1 MSTVALGTGITEAGR
16 DIAQRVDDRLRE
28 VLTRDRERYSQV
40 APQSRDVVDAL
51 LTAVLGGGKRL
62 RPTLAHLAFTGAGGS
77 AGDERIIEVG
87 AALELLHAGCL
98 VHDDVMDDSPVR
110 RGLPTTHAAFGQRHA
125 LSGYTGEERRYGEGV
140 ATIVGDLA
148 FFYAIGL
155 LRGAGPDAQQVF
167 FEMAV
172 DAGIGQYLDLLAAA
186 GPAEAAPDPLV
197 IARYKTGRYT
207 VEGPLRLGAALC
219 GRLADLDPV
228 FTAFG
233 RPAGLAYQLRDDLIG
248 AFGDPASTGK
258 PVGDDLRQG
267 KRTLLLAVAG
277 RRVTDPAARDLL
289 RRAGDGGLAEHEVP
303 LVQHLL
309 VDVGARA
316 DVEHT
321 CQALAEDAVAALAT
335 ADLRTG
341 AKDTLTDFAT
351 RVAIPT

>member
-1 MSTVALGTGITEAGR
+1 MSTVALDTGITEQGR
-16 DIAQRVDDRLRE
+16 EVAQRVDDRLRE

-40 APQSRDVVDAL
+40 TPHARDVMEAL
-51 LTAVLGGGKRL
+51 LIAVLGGGKRL
-62 RPTLAHLAFTGAGGS
+62 RPALAHLAFTGAGG
-77 AGDERIIEVG
+77 APGDERIIDVG

-110 RGLPTTHAAFGQRHA
+110 RGLPTTHAAFERRHA
-125 LSGYTGEERRYGEGV
+125 LAAYAGERRRFGEGV

-186 GPAEAAPDPLV
+186 GPAETAPDPLV

-219 GRLADLDPV
+219 GRLAELDPV

-248 AFGDPASTGK
+248 AFGDPAATGK

-267 KRTLLLAVAG
+267 KRTLLLAVAR
-277 RRVTDPAARDLL
+277 RRVSEPAARDLL
-289 RRAGDGGLAEHEVP
+289 RRAGDGGLTEAEVP
-303 LVQHLL
+303 LVQELL
-309 VDVGARA
+309 IDAGAREQ
-316 DVEHT
+316 VERT
-321 CQALAEDAVAALAT
+321 CAALAEDAVGALAT
-335 ADLRTG
+335 ADIGDRAKAALTG
-341 AKDTLTDFAT
+341 FAT
-351 RVAIPT
+351 QVARPA

>member
-1 MSTVALGTGITEAGR
+1 MSALALGPGLAEAGR
-16 DIAQRVDDRLRE
+16 AIAGRVDDRLRE
-28 VLTRDRERYSQV
+28 VLTRDRERYTELV
-40 APQSRDVVDAL
+40 PQAADVVDAL

-62 RPTLAHLAFTGAGGS
+62 RPALAHLAFTGAGGDP
-77 AGDERIIEVG
+77 ADHRVVDVG

-110 RGLPTTHAAFGQRHA
+110 RGLPTTHAVFGRRHA
-125 LSGYTGEERRYGEGV
+125 VAGYSGEGRRFGEGV

-148 FFYAIGL
+148 FFHAIGL
-155 LRGAGPDAQQVF
+155 LRGAGAAAQQVF

-186 GPAEAAPDPLV
+186 GPADTAPDPLV

-219 GRLADLDPV
+219 GRLGELDAV

-248 AFGDPASTGK
+248 AFGDPAVTGK

-267 KRTLLLAVAG
+267 KRTLLLAVAR
-277 RRVTDPAARDLL
+277 RRVSDPVAGELL
-289 RRAGDGGLAEHEVP
+289 RRAADGGLSDGEVT
-303 LVQHLL
+303 LVQELL
-309 VDVGARA
+309 IEAGARA
-316 DVEHT
+316 EVERT
-321 CQALAEDAVAALAT
+321 CAALAADAVAALDP
-335 ADLRTG
+335 ADLDDQ
-341 AKDTLTDFAT
+341 AKRLLTEFAA
-351 RVAIPT
+351 RVSGVA